1 MPCALQAFNSEN
13 GSNQTVQDMCKDEDF
28 QSSIAACV
36 SRVCTLREG
45 IEFQNSVSS
54 ICDIPTAD
62 NRGMYRDIIIAFA
75 TFSFTFVGLRVASRL
90 IVKTPWGPDDTWVII
105 AFTIMVP
112 TTAFM
117 LLAIKN
123 GFGSLASIYRNG
135 NNSFILLYKHIFIW
149 QILYMLGLAAAKTS
163 ILFFYLR
170 IFPDEKFRIMVWM
183 TIAFNAVSILVLLVL
198 NLTLGQAVRIIW
210 HGGTD
215 YNSSL
220 KTYNVVF
227 KVNSASTAVSFA
239 LDIWM
244 LILPMSQLYNLG
256 LRQRQKIKVMSM
268 FGMGLFLTVVS
279 LVRLVMQS
287 KVLPNPSA
295 TDGSS
300 HAIVILGSVELYVGV
315 MVACG
320 PSTNQLLQYILPRI
334 RQPTE
339 ASTHASN
346 RPIFV
351 DRPLVHIDKD
361 EDVPTLHTDGGFT
374 TTTMSSTIKDTA

>member
-117 LLAIKN
+117 LLGKIYSICFWKFLSHVLLLTLQLAIKN

-135 NNSFILLYKHIFIW
+135 NNSFILLYKVC
-149 QILYMLGLAAAKTS
+149 A
-163 ILFFYLR
+163 
-170 IFPDEKFRIMVWM
+170 
-183 TIAFNAVSILVLLVL
+183 
-198 NLTLGQAVRIIW
+198 
-210 HGGTD
+210 
-215 YNSSL
+215 
-220 KTYNVVF
+220 
-227 KVNSASTAVSFA
+227 
-239 LDIWM
+239 
-244 LILPMSQLYNLG
+244 
-256 LRQRQKIKVMSM
+256 
-268 FGMGLFLTVVS
+268 
-279 LVRLVMQS
+279 
-287 KVLPNPSA
+287 
-295 TDGSS
+295 
-300 HAIVILGSVELYVGV
+300 
-315 MVACG
+315 
-320 PSTNQLLQYILPRI
+320 
-334 RQPTE
+334 
-339 ASTHASN
+339 
-346 RPIFV
+346 
-351 DRPLVHIDKD
+351 
-361 EDVPTLHTDGGFT
+361 
-374 TTTMSSTIKDTA
+374 

>member
-1 MPCALQAFNSEN
+1 
-13 GSNQTVQDMCKDEDF
+13 
-28 QSSIAACV
+28 
-36 SRVCTLREG
+36 
-45 IEFQNSVSS
+45 
-54 ICDIPTAD
+54 
-62 NRGMYRDIIIAFA
+62 
-75 TFSFTFVGLRVASRL
+75 
-90 IVKTPWGPDDTWVII
+90 
-105 AFTIMVP
+105 
-112 TTAFM
+112 
-117 LLAIKN
+117 
-123 GFGSLASIYRNG
+123 
-135 NNSFILLYKHIFIW
+135 
-149 QILYMLGLAAAKTS
+149 MLGLAAAKTS

-295 TDGSS
+295 TG
-300 HAIVILGSVELYVGV
+300 
-315 MVACG
+315 
-320 PSTNQLLQYILPRI
+320 TYISAV
-334 RQPTE
+334 TG
-339 ASTHASN
+339 
-346 RPIFV
+346 
-351 DRPLVHIDKD
+351 D
-361 EDVPTLHTDGGFT
+361 
-374 TTTMSSTIKDTA
+374 MC